1 VLLVVF
7 VALFGLL
14 LDSPA
19 ALVALCSVSVL
30 AVVAAPIHSLWK
42 IRAAVVA
49 LAVVWSTVL
58 SQGLFYG
65 DEPRV
70 PVVEWGPLVVWREG
84 LLHGLVQ
91 SMRLVAAGLAGMVLA
106 TTTPMDRLHEGLV
119 ALRVPRIG
127 AFLAVTAL
135 RSVPAVGEELLAVRA
150 ARAARGR
157 PLLPRSPW
165 GWLEEEMRML
175 RPVVARAVRRA
186 RTLADSLDARGF
198 DRSASAPARLGRPM
212 PVAER
217 VGILA
222 LAIAWIA
229 LLAAEVLTWAYRQD
243 LLYFPWLR
251 PLYGA
256 VRTWF

>member
-7 VALFGLL
+7 VGLFGLL
-14 LDSPA
+14 LDRPVA
-19 ALVALCSVSVL
+19 LAALCGLTATALVAARIAFV
-30 AVVAAPIHSLWK
+30 WK
-42 IRAAVVA
+42 VRAAAVA
-49 LAVVWSTVL
+49 LAVVWSTML

-70 PVVEWGPLVVWREG
+70 PVVELGAVALWREG
-84 LLHGLVQ
+84 LVHGLVQ
-91 SMRLVAAGLAGMVLA
+91 SLRLVAAGFAGMVLA
-106 TTTPMDRLHEGLV
+106 TTTPMDRIHEALV
-119 ALRVPRIG
+119 ALRVPG
-127 AFLAVTAL
+127 TAAFLAVTAL
-135 RSVPAVGEELLAVRA
+135 RSLPAVGDELLAVRA

-165 GWLEEEMRML
+165 SWLDQEMRML

-198 DRSASAPARLGRPM
+198 DRAAPTARPPGPLPGADRLLL
-212 PVAER
+212 A
-217 VGILA
+217 A
-222 LAIAWIA
+222 LAIAWCA
-229 LLAAEVLTWAYRQD
+229 LLVAESLTWAYRQD
-243 LLYFPWLR
+243 VFYVPWLR

>member
-1 VLLVVF
+1 VLF
-7 VALFGLL
+7 VGLFGLL
-14 LDSPA
+14 LDQPA
-19 ALVALCSVSVL
+19 SLGVLCGVCVLALVG
-30 AVVAAPIHSLWK
+30 APIDARWK
-42 IRAAVVA
+42 VRAAGVA
-49 LAVVWSTVL
+49 LAVVWSTVW

-70 PVVEWGPLVVWREG
+70 PVVELGPLVVWREG
-84 LLHGLVQ
+84 LVHGLVQ

-106 TTTPMDRLHEGLV
+106 TTTPIDRLHEGLV
-119 ALRVPRIG
+119 ALRLPRMG

-135 RSVPAVGEELLAVRA
+135 RSVPTVGEELLAVRA

-165 GWLEEEMRML
+165 DWLEQEMRML

-198 DRSASAPARLGRPM
+198 DHSASVPARPRRM
-212 PVAER
+212 PAVER
-217 VGILA
+217 ALIGALA
-222 LAIAWIA
+222 LAWSA
-229 LLAAEVLTWAYRQD
+229 LLAAEIFTWAYRED
-243 LLYFPWLR
+243 VLYVPWMR

>member
-1 VLLVVF
+1 M
-7 VALFGLL
+7 FGLL
-14 LDSPA
+14 LDRPA
-19 ALVALCSVSVL
+19 SLGLLCAVCGAVLVL
-30 AVVAAPIHSLWK
+30 APIATRWK
-42 IRAAVVA
+42 MRAAAVA
-49 LAVVWSTVL
+49 LAVVWATMW

-70 PVVEWGPLVVWREG
+70 PVVELGPLVVWREG

-106 TTTPMDRLHEGLV
+106 TTTSMDRLHEALV
-119 ALRVPRIG
+119 ALRVPPVG

-165 GWLEEEMRML
+165 AWLDQEMRML
-175 RPVVARAVRRA
+175 RPVVARGVRRA
-186 RTLADSLDARGF
+186 RTMADSLDARGF
-198 DRSASAPARLGRPM
+198 DRASSTPARRAHRIPT
-212 PVAER
+212 AER
-217 VGILA
+217 ALLLA
-222 LAIAWIA
+222 LTTTWLA
-229 LLAAEVLTWAYRQD
+229 LLAAEALTWAYRYD
-243 LLYFPWLR
+243 VAYVPWLR

-256 VRTWF
+256 VRTWW